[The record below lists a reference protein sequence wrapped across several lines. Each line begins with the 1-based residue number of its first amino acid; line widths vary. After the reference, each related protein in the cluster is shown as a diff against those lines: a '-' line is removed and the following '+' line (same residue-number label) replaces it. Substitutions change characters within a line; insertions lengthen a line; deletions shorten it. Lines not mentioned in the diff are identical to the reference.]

1 MKNNLVI
8 CNKAT
13 LKMMDIWKKYETQYF
28 LDLPTKKDTPMTI

>member
-13 LKMMDIWKKYETQYF
+13 LKMMDIWKKYET
-28 LDLPTKKDTPMTI
+28 